1 MLCTLSFGATA
12 LFLDAGRS
20 PVELPRESEVEL
32 VPGVGDCELHSTL
45 LAALN
50 SPSVSE
56 DEMDQPR
63 PSRSFLDS
71 ESKGVRKASVQLS

>member
-1 MLCTLSFGATA
+1 M
-12 LFLDAGRS
+12 
-20 PVELPRESEVEL
+20 ELPRENEVEL
-32 VPGVGDCELHSTL
+32 VPGVGDHVLHSTL

-56 DEMDQPR
+56 DEVDQPW

-71 ESKGVRKASVQLS
+71 ESMGVGKQAFSCPEWQGLGAQQSVSWERTM